1 MFDKRLNVDGFKDL
15 IDVHF
20 ASNVITNLKSTDASL
35 ANDEIVEEIL
45 EKRTY
50 FNKNGSNWRFEM
62 ITSLDLHT
70 HSCL

>member
-35 ANDEIVEEIL
+35 ANGEMVEEIL